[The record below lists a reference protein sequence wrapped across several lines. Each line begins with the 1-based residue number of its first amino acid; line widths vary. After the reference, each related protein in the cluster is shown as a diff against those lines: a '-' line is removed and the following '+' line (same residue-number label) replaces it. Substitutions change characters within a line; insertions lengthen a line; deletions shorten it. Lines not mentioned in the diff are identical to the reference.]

1 MGAVWKGV
9 DRVALITLDHI
20 KTIALRA
27 KAYTSSHLSEL
38 ASMMADSL
46 EEVDAVKADK
56 PQAVAV
62 SIPATG
68 WQTDEAEDAAY
79 PLYCD
84 ISVSGLAPVD
94 IADVRIAPGSQP
106 AAIACGLCATSE
118 TLAGV
123 IRLRAA
129 SAPAEALA
137 AEYVITKGYVAPEG
151 SES

>member
-1 MGAVWKGV
+1 MG
-9 DRVALITLDHI
+9 LTLTSQI
-20 KTIALRA
+20 KTALQKA
-27 KAYTSSHLSEL
+27 KSYTASHISEL
-38 ASMMADSL
+38 AQATTEL
-46 EEVDAVKADK
+46 FEEVDAVKLDK

-84 ISVSGLAPVD
+84 ITVPGLTAVD

-129 SAPAEALA
+129 SAPTEALA

>member
-1 MGAVWKGV
+1 MG
-9 DRVALITLDHI
+9 LTLTSQI
-20 KTIALRA
+20 KTALQKA
-27 KAYTSSHLSEL
+27 KSYTASHISEL
-38 ASMMADSL
+38 AQATTEL
-46 EEVDAVKADK
+46 FEEVDAVKLDK

-84 ISVSGLAPVD
+84 ISVSGLTSVD
-94 IADVRIAPGSQP
+94 IADVRIAPDSQP

-123 IRLRAA
+123 IRLRAV
-129 SAPAEALA
+129 SAPAEALS

>member
-1 MGAVWKGV
+1 MG
-9 DRVALITLDHI
+9 LTLTSQI
-20 KTIALRA
+20 KTALQKA
-27 KAYTSSHLSEL
+27 KSYTASHISEL
-38 ASMMADSL
+38 AQATTEL
-46 EEVDAVKADK
+46 FEEVDAVKLDK

-68 WQTDEAEDAAY
+68 WQTDEAEGAAY

-84 ISVSGLAPVD
+84 ISVPGLAPVD

-129 SAPAEALA
+129 SAPTEALA

>member
-1 MGAVWKGV
+1 MG
-9 DRVALITLDHI
+9 LTLTSLI
-20 KTIALRA
+20 KTALQKA
-27 KAYTSSHLSEL
+27 KSYTASHISEL
-38 ASMMADSL
+38 AQATTEL
-46 EEVDAVKADK
+46 FEEVDAVKLDK

-68 WQTDEAEDAAY
+68 WQTDAAEDAAY

-84 ISVSGLAPVD
+84 ISVSGLTPVD

-106 AAIACGLCATSE
+106 AAIACGLCTTSE

-123 IRLRAA
+123 IRLRAV

>member
-1 MGAVWKGV
+1 MG
-9 DRVALITLDHI
+9 LTLTSQI
-20 KTIALRA
+20 KTALQKA
-27 KAYTSSHLSEL
+27 KSYTASHISEL
-38 ASMMADSL
+38 AQATTEL
-46 EEVDAVKADK
+46 FEEVDAVKLDK

-68 WQTDEAEDAAY
+68 WQTDAAEDAAY

-84 ISVSGLAPVD
+84 ISVSGLTPVD

-123 IRLRAA
+123 IRLRAV

>member
-1 MGAVWKGV
+1 MG
-9 DRVALITLDHI
+9 LTLTSQI
-20 KTIALRA
+20 KTALQKA
-27 KAYTSSHLSEL
+27 KSYTASHISEL
-38 ASMMADSL
+38 AQATTEL
-46 EEVDAVKADK
+46 FEEVDAVKLDK

-68 WQTDEAEDAAY
+68 WQMDAAEGVAY
-79 PLYCD
+79 PMYCD
-84 ISVSGLAPVD
+84 ISVSGLTSVD
-94 IADVRIAPGSQP
+94 IADVRIAPDSQP

>member
-1 MGAVWKGV
+1 MG
-9 DRVALITLDHI
+9 LTLTSQI
-20 KTIALRA
+20 KTALQKA
-27 KAYTSSHLSEL
+27 KSYTASHISEL
-38 ASMMADSL
+38 AQATTEL
-46 EEVDAVKADK
+46 FEEVDAVKLDK

-137 AEYVITKGYVAPEG
+137 AEYIITKGYVAPEG

>member
-1 MGAVWKGV
+1 MG
-9 DRVALITLDHI
+9 LTLTSQI
-20 KTIALRA
+20 KTALQKA
-27 KAYTSSHLSEL
+27 KSYTASHISEL
-38 ASMMADSL
+38 AQATTEL
-46 EEVDAVKADK
+46 FEEVDAVKLDK

-84 ISVSGLAPVD
+84 ISVSGLTPVD

-106 AAIACGLCATSE
+106 TAIACGLCTTSE

-123 IRLRAA
+123 IRLRAV

>member
-1 MGAVWKGV
+1 MG
-9 DRVALITLDHI
+9 LTLTSQI
-20 KTIALRA
+20 KTALQKA
-27 KAYTSSHLSEL
+27 KSYTASHISEL
-38 ASMMADSL
+38 AQATTEL
-46 EEVDAVKADK
+46 FEEVDAVKLDK

-79 PLYCD
+79 PD
-84 ISVSGLAPVD
+84 IALAVD

>member
-1 MGAVWKGV
+1 MG
-9 DRVALITLDHI
+9 LTLTSQI
-20 KTIALRA
+20 KTALQKA
-27 KAYTSSHLSEL
+27 KSYTASHISEL
-38 ASMMADSL
+38 AQATTEL
-46 EEVDAVKADK
+46 FEEVDAVKLDK

-84 ISVSGLAPVD
+84 ISVSGLTPVD

-123 IRLRAA
+123 IRLRAV
-129 SAPAEALA
+129 SVPAEALA

>member
-1 MGAVWKGV
+1 MG
-9 DRVALITLDHI
+9 LTLTSQI
-20 KTIALRA
+20 KTALQKA
-27 KAYTSSHLSEL
+27 KSYTASHISEL
-38 ASMMADSL
+38 AQATTEL
-46 EEVDAVKADK
+46 FEEVDAVKLDK

-68 WQTDEAEDAAY
+68 WQTDEAEGAAY

-84 ISVSGLAPVD
+84 ISASGLTPVD

-123 IRLRAA
+123 IRLRAV
-129 SAPAEALA
+129 SAPTEALA

>member
-1 MGAVWKGV
+1 MG
-9 DRVALITLDHI
+9 LTLTSQI
-20 KTIALRA
+20 KTALQKA
-27 KAYTSSHLSEL
+27 KSYTASHISEL
-38 ASMMADSL
+38 AQATTQL
-46 EEVDAVKADK
+46 FEEVDAVKLDK

>member
-1 MGAVWKGV
+1 MG
-9 DRVALITLDHI
+9 LTLTSQI
-20 KTIALRA
+20 KTALQKA
-27 KAYTSSHLSEL
+27 KSYTASHISEL
-38 ASMMADSL
+38 AHATTEL
-46 EEVDAVKADK
+46 FEEVDAVKLDK

-84 ISVSGLAPVD
+84 ISVSGLTPVD

>member
-1 MGAVWKGV
+1 MG
-9 DRVALITLDHI
+9 LTLTSQI
-20 KTIALRA
+20 KTALQKA
-27 KAYTSSHLSEL
+27 KSYTASHISEL
-38 ASMMADSL
+38 AQATTEL
-46 EEVDAVKADK
+46 FEEVDAVKLDK

-68 WQTDEAEDAAY
+68 WQMDEAEDAAY

>member
-1 MGAVWKGV
+1 MG
-9 DRVALITLDHI
+9 LTLTSQI
-20 KTIALRA
+20 KTALQKA
-27 KAYTSSHLSEL
+27 KSYTASHISEL
-38 ASMMADSL
+38 AQATTEL
-46 EEVDAVKADK
+46 FEEVDAVKLDK

-68 WQTDEAEDAAY
+68 WQTDEAEGAAY

-84 ISVSGLAPVD
+84 ISVSGLTPVD

-129 SAPAEALA
+129 SAPTEALA

>member
-1 MGAVWKGV
+1 MG
-9 DRVALITLDHI
+9 LTLTSQI
-20 KTIALRA
+20 KTALQKA
-27 KAYTSSHLSEL
+27 KSYTASHISEL
-38 ASMMADSL
+38 AQATTEL
-46 EEVDAVKADK
+46 FEEVDAVKLDK

-68 WQTDEAEDAAY
+68 WQTDEAEDTAY

-84 ISVSGLAPVD
+84 ISASGLTPVD

-123 IRLRAA
+123 IRLRAV
-129 SAPAEALA
+129 SAPTEALA

>member
-1 MGAVWKGV
+1 M
-9 DRVALITLDHI
+9 
-20 KTIALRA
+20 
-27 KAYTSSHLSEL
+27 EL
-38 ASMMADSL
+38 AQATTEL
-46 EEVDAVKADK
+46 FEEVDAVKLDK

-84 ISVSGLAPVD
+84 ISVSGLTPVD

>member
-1 MGAVWKGV
+1 MG
-9 DRVALITLDHI
+9 LTLTSQI
-20 KTIALRA
+20 KTALQKA
-27 KAYTSSHLSEL
+27 KSYTASHISEL
-38 ASMMADSL
+38 AQATTEL
-46 EEVDAVKADK
+46 FEEVDAVKLDK

-68 WQTDEAEDAAY
+68 WQTDEAEGAAY

-84 ISVSGLAPVD
+84 ISVSGLTPVD

-106 AAIACGLCATSE
+106 TAIACGLCATSE

>member
-1 MGAVWKGV
+1 MG
-9 DRVALITLDHI
+9 LTLTSQI
-20 KTIALRA
+20 KTALQKA
-27 KAYTSSHLSEL
+27 KSYTASHISEL
-38 ASMMADSL
+38 AQATTEL
-46 EEVDAVKADK
+46 FEEVDAVKLDK

-68 WQTDEAEDAAY
+68 WQTDEAEGAAY

-84 ISVSGLAPVD
+84 ISVSGLTPVD
-94 IADVRIAPGSQP
+94 IADVRFAPGSQP
-106 AAIACGLCATSE
+106 AAIACGLCTTSE

-123 IRLRAA
+123 IRLRAV

>member
-1 MGAVWKGV
+1 MG
-9 DRVALITLDHI
+9 LTLTSQI
-20 KTIALRA
+20 KTALQ
-27 KAYTSSHLSEL
+27 KVKSYTASHISEL
-38 ASMMADSL
+38 AQATTEL
-46 EEVDAVKADK
+46 FEEVDAVKLDK

-68 WQTDEAEDAAY
+68 WQTDEAEGAAY
-79 PLYCD
+79 PLYYD
-84 ISVSGLAPVD
+84 ITVPGLTAVD

-123 IRLRAA
+123 IRLRAV
-129 SAPAEALA
+129 SAPTEALA

>member
-1 MGAVWKGV
+1 MG
-9 DRVALITLDHI
+9 LTLTSQI
-20 KTIALRA
+20 KTALQKA
-27 KAYTSSHLSEL
+27 KSYTASHISEL
-38 ASMMADSL
+38 AQATTEL
-46 EEVDAVKADK
+46 FEEVDAVKLDK

-79 PLYCD
+79 PLYYD
-84 ISVSGLAPVD
+84 ITVPGLTAVD

-123 IRLRAA
+123 IRLRAV
-129 SAPAEALA
+129 SAPTEALA

>member
-1 MGAVWKGV
+1 MG
-9 DRVALITLDHI
+9 LTLTSQI
-20 KTIALRA
+20 KTALQKA
-27 KAYTSSHLSEL
+27 KSYTASHISEL
-38 ASMMADSL
+38 AQATTEL
-46 EEVDAVKADK
+46 FEEVDAVKLDK

-68 WQTDEAEDAAY
+68 WQTDAAEDAAY

-84 ISVSGLAPVD
+84 ISVSGLTPVD

-106 AAIACGLCATSE
+106 AAIACGLCTTSE
-118 TLAGV
+118 MLAGV
-123 IRLRAA
+123 IRLRAV

-137 AEYVITKGYVAPEG
+137 AEYVITKGYVALEG

>member
-27 KAYTSSHLSEL
+27 KAYTSSHLSVL
-38 ASMMADSL
+38 AEMMADSL

-56 PQAVAV
+56 PKAVAV

-68 WQTDEAEDAAY
+68 WQTDEAEGAAY

-84 ISVSGLAPVD
+84 ISVSGLTPVD

-123 IRLRAA
+123 IRLRAV
-129 SAPAEALA
+129 SAPTEALA

>member
-1 MGAVWKGV
+1 MG
-9 DRVALITLDHI
+9 LTLTSQI
-20 KTIALRA
+20 KTALQKA
-27 KAYTSSHLSEL
+27 KSYTASHISEL
-38 ASMMADSL
+38 AQATTEL
-46 EEVDAVKADK
+46 FEEVDAVKLDK

-68 WQTDEAEDAAY
+68 WQMDAAEGVAY
-79 PLYCD
+79 PMYCD
-84 ISVSGLAPVD
+84 ISVSGLTSVD

>member
-1 MGAVWKGV
+1 MG
-9 DRVALITLDHI
+9 LTLTSQI
-20 KTIALRA
+20 KTALQKA
-27 KAYTSSHLSEL
+27 KSYTASHISEL
-38 ASMMADSL
+38 AQATTEL
-46 EEVDAVKADK
+46 FEEVDAVKLDK

-68 WQTDEAEDAAY
+68 WQMDAAEGAAY
-79 PLYCD
+79 PMYCD
-84 ISVSGLAPVD
+84 ISVSGLTSVD
-94 IADVRIAPGSQP
+94 IADVRIAPDSQP

>member
-1 MGAVWKGV
+1 MG
-9 DRVALITLDHI
+9 LTLTSQI
-20 KTIALRA
+20 KTALQKA
-27 KAYTSSHLSEL
+27 KSYTASHISEL
-38 ASMMADSL
+38 AQATTEL
-46 EEVDAVKADK
+46 FEEVDAVKLDK

-68 WQTDEAEDAAY
+68 WQTDEAEGAAY

-118 TLAGV
+118 TLAGM
-123 IRLRAA
+123 IRLRAV
-129 SAPAEALA
+129 SAPTEALA
-137 AEYVITKGYVAPEG
+137 AEYVITKGYVASEG

>member
-1 MGAVWKGV
+1 MG
-9 DRVALITLDHI
+9 LTLTSQI
-20 KTIALRA
+20 KTALQKA
-27 KAYTSSHLSEL
+27 KSYTASHISEL
-38 ASMMADSL
+38 AQATTEL
-46 EEVDAVKADK
+46 FEEVDAVKLDK

-68 WQTDEAEDAAY
+68 WQTDAAEDAAY

-84 ISVSGLAPVD
+84 ISVSGLTPVD

-123 IRLRAA
+123 IRLRAV

-137 AEYVITKGYVAPEG
+137 AEYVITKGYVALEG

>member
-1 MGAVWKGV
+1 MG
-9 DRVALITLDHI
+9 LTLTSQI
-20 KTIALRA
+20 KTALQKA
-27 KAYTSSHLSEL
+27 KSYTASHISEL
-38 ASMMADSL
+38 AQATTEL
-46 EEVDAVKADK
+46 FEEVDAVKLDK

-62 SIPATG
+62 SILATG

-84 ISVSGLAPVD
+84 ISVSGLTPVD

-123 IRLRAA
+123 IRLRAV
-129 SAPAEALA
+129 SAPTEALA

>member
-1 MGAVWKGV
+1 MG
-9 DRVALITLDHI
+9 LTLTSQI
-20 KTIALRA
+20 KTALQKA
-27 KAYTSSHLSEL
+27 KSYTASHISEL
-38 ASMMADSL
+38 AQATTEL
-46 EEVDAVKADK
+46 FEEVDAVKLDK

-68 WQTDEAEDAAY
+68 WQMDAAEGAAY
-79 PLYCD
+79 PMYCD
-84 ISVSGLAPVD
+84 ISVSGLTSVD

-106 AAIACGLCATSE
+106 AAIACGLCTTSE

-123 IRLRAA
+123 IRLRAV

>member
-1 MGAVWKGV
+1 MG
-9 DRVALITLDHI
+9 LTLTSQI
-20 KTIALRA
+20 KTALQKA
-27 KAYTSSHLSEL
+27 KSYTASHISEL
-38 ASMMADSL
+38 AQATTEL
-46 EEVDAVKADK
+46 FEEVDAVKLDK

-68 WQTDEAEDAAY
+68 WQTDEAEGAAY

-123 IRLRAA
+123 IRLRAV
-129 SAPAEALA
+129 SAPTEALA

>member
-1 MGAVWKGV
+1 MG
-9 DRVALITLDHI
+9 LTLTSQI
-20 KTIALRA
+20 KTALQKA
-27 KAYTSSHLSEL
+27 KSYTASHISEL
-38 ASMMADSL
+38 AQATTEL
-46 EEVDAVKADK
+46 FEEVDAVKLDK

-84 ISVSGLAPVD
+84 ISVSGLTSVD
-94 IADVRIAPGSQP
+94 IADVRIAPDSQP

>member
-1 MGAVWKGV
+1 MG
-9 DRVALITLDHI
+9 LTLTSQI
-20 KTIALRA
+20 KTALQKA
-27 KAYTSSHLSEL
+27 KSYTASHISEL
-38 ASMMADSL
+38 AQATTEL
-46 EEVDAVKADK
+46 FEEVDAVKLDK

-79 PLYCD
+79 PLYYD
-84 ISVSGLAPVD
+84 ITVPGLTAVD

-106 AAIACGLCATSE
+106 AAIACGLCTTSE

-123 IRLRAA
+123 IRLRAV
-129 SAPAEALA
+129 SAPTEALA

>member
-1 MGAVWKGV
+1 MG
-9 DRVALITLDHI
+9 LTLTSQI
-20 KTIALRA
+20 KTALQKA
-27 KAYTSSHLSEL
+27 KSYTASHISEL
-38 ASMMADSL
+38 AQATTQL
-46 EEVDAVKADK
+46 FEEVDAVKLDK

-68 WQTDEAEDAAY
+68 WQTDEAEGAAY

-84 ISVSGLAPVD
+84 ISVSGLTPVD

-106 AAIACGLCATSE
+106 AAIACGLCTTSE

-123 IRLRAA
+123 IRLRAV

>member
-1 MGAVWKGV
+1 MG
-9 DRVALITLDHI
+9 LTLTSQI
-20 KTIALRA
+20 KTALQ
-27 KAYTSSHLSEL
+27 KVKSYTASHISEL
-38 ASMMADSL
+38 AQATTEL
-46 EEVDAVKADK
+46 FEEVDAVKLDK

-68 WQTDEAEDAAY
+68 WQTDEAEGAAY

-123 IRLRAA
+123 IRLRAV
-129 SAPAEALA
+129 SAPTEALA

>member
-1 MGAVWKGV
+1 MG
-9 DRVALITLDHI
+9 LTLTSQI
-20 KTIALRA
+20 KTALQKA
-27 KAYTSSHLSEL
+27 KSYTASHISEL
-38 ASMMADSL
+38 AQATTEL
-46 EEVDAVKADK
+46 FEEVDAVKLDK

-68 WQTDEAEDAAY
+68 WQTDAAEDAAY

-123 IRLRAA
+123 IRLRAV

>member
-1 MGAVWKGV
+1 MG
-9 DRVALITLDHI
+9 LTLTSQI
-20 KTIALRA
+20 KTALQKA
-27 KAYTSSHLSEL
+27 KSYTASHISEL
-38 ASMMADSL
+38 AQATTEL
-46 EEVDAVKADK
+46 FEEVDAVKLDK
-56 PQAVAV
+56 SQAVAV

-68 WQTDEAEDAAY
+68 WQTDAAEDAAY

-84 ISVSGLAPVD
+84 ISVSGLPSVD
-94 IADVRIAPGSQP
+94 IADVRIAPDSQP

-123 IRLRAA
+123 IRRRAA

>member
-1 MGAVWKGV
+1 MG
-9 DRVALITLDHI
+9 LTLTSQI
-20 KTIALRA
+20 KTALQKA
-27 KAYTSSHLSEL
+27 KSYTASHISEL
-38 ASMMADSL
+38 AQATTEL
-46 EEVDAVKADK
+46 FEEVDAVKLDK

-68 WQTDEAEDAAY
+68 WQTDEAEDEAY

>member
-1 MGAVWKGV
+1 MG
-9 DRVALITLDHI
+9 LTLTSQI
-20 KTIALRA
+20 KTALQKA
-27 KAYTSSHLSEL
+27 KSYTASHISEL
-38 ASMMADSL
+38 AQATTEL
-46 EEVDAVKADK
+46 FEEVDAVKLDK

-129 SAPAEALA
+129 SAPTEALA

>member
-1 MGAVWKGV
+1 MG
-9 DRVALITLDHI
+9 LTLTSQI
-20 KTIALRA
+20 KTALQKA
-27 KAYTSSHLSEL
+27 KSYTASHISEL
-38 ASMMADSL
+38 AQATTEL
-46 EEVDAVKADK
+46 FEEVDAVKLDK

-68 WQTDEAEDAAY
+68 WQTDEAEGAAY

-106 AAIACGLCATSE
+106 AAIACGLCTTSE

-123 IRLRAA
+123 IRLRAV

>member
-1 MGAVWKGV
+1 MG
-9 DRVALITLDHI
+9 LTLTSQI
-20 KTIALRA
+20 KTALQKA
-27 KAYTSSHLSEL
+27 KSYTASHISEL
-38 ASMMADSL
+38 AQATTKL
-46 EEVDAVKADK
+46 FEEVDAVKLDK

-68 WQTDEAEDAAY
+68 WQTDEAEGAAY

-123 IRLRAA
+123 IRLRAV
-129 SAPAEALA
+129 SAPAEVLS